1 MLRLAA
7 SARRPT
13 MAIRRVGP
21 PRPRL
26 SARTPCASKRAC
38 REVFALC
45 RFEELSHAEI
55 ARRLGISR
63 NTVVSHMVTALAA
76 LEWEMGERERD
87 SQKELADVSCWIAFR
102 ASRQ

>member
-1 MLRLAA
+1 
-7 SARRPT
+7 
-13 MAIRRVGP
+13 VKQG
-21 PRPRL
+21 
-26 SARTPCASKRAC
+26 RAC
-38 REVFALC
+38 RPRGREVFVLC

-63 NTVVSHMVTALAA
+63 NTAVSHMVAALAA

-87 SQKELADVSCWIAFR
+87 SQNKMADVSCWIAFR